1 MTFFSKK
8 KCFTLL
14 WVIAPACLFAQ
25 EKVNDFEMSYFEKP
39 SFDISA
45 TEDKGEISYYIS
57 MYSMEGERSPVVL
70 MIDNESE
77 LDNFITDVQTAA
89 QTYAKWDSVS
99 VVNNVMDLDKEMTV
113 SSPGMESAFHY
124 GSSWN
129 FDYSTTLT
137 YNFKHVSDSPRLI
150 IRTGKLQSGSNQY
163 IDSDGGVFVFSSL
176 EEIDDFVSAL
186 ELQHAKKYFSN
197 KANKEDLFED

>member
-1 MTFFSKK
+1 M
-8 KCFTLL
+8 
-14 WVIAPACLFAQ
+14 Q
-25 EKVNDFEMSYFEKP
+25 EMVGMVFP
-39 SFDISA
+39 
-45 TEDKGEISYYIS
+45 
-57 MYSMEGERSPVVL
+57 
-70 MIDNESE
+70 
-77 LDNFITDVQTAA
+77 
-89 QTYAKWDSVS
+89 
-99 VVNNVMDLDKEMTV
+99 VVNNVTDLDKEMTV
-113 SSPGMESAFHY
+113 SRHPVWSRLHY

-163 IDSDGGVFVFSSL
+163 IDSDGSVFVFFATL

-186 ELQHAKKYFSN
+186 DLRHAKKYFSN